1 LAPGAN
7 DKAPV
12 PDQDRGDP
20 ASGPARHAA
29 IVSVPLL
36 HLATPAEW
44 RAALTACAIAPP
56 SLGEVGFVHLS
67 TPEQVALPAGR
78 LFPGRTDLVLLV
90 LDPDRIGVPVRFEPG
105 LPTDPAS
112 MRFPHAYGPVPAAA
126 VLGVLPYRPR
136 PDGGFDAP
144 VLGTVDPGWRHAVL
158 EPSLL
163 RRIATTEVPVTG
175 GVAVHTAGVPG
186 SPEHNQLLVSGC
198 ADATQVAADAERVL
212 DGGAERWVLLTGAH
226 LTDTAAG
233 LAARGWEVQEL
244 VGMAAP
250 AGGEPVARVEQVDG
264 DELRPLVDA
273 AWRRDLPGM
282 DPAQI
287 ADALDGRRL
296 EDAVLDVRHLAV
308 PGGGAFVASAVLK
321 IDGGT
326 ALIDAISTEPD
337 HRTQGHGDALLRTGM
352 ALAAEAGCDL
362 VVLDA
367 AADHWSRQWYTR
379 RGFVEVTR
387 SWSARLTS

>member
-1 LAPGAN
+1 
-7 DKAPV
+7 
-12 PDQDRGDP
+12 
-20 ASGPARHAA
+20 
-29 IVSVPLL
+29 VSVPLL

-44 RAALTACAIAPP
+44 RTSLAAGVIAPP
-56 SLGEVGFVHLS
+56 SLDEVGFVHLS
-67 TPEQVALPAGR
+67 TPDQVALPAGR

-90 LDPDRIGVPVRFEPG
+90 LDPDRIAVPVRFEPG

-136 PDGGFDAP
+136 PDGGYDAP
-144 VLGTVDPGWRHAVL
+144 VIDSVDPGWRHAVL

-175 GVAVHTAGVPG
+175 GVAVRTAAVPG
-186 SPEHNQLLVSGC
+186 SPEHNQLLVSGR
-198 ADATQVAADAERVL
+198 ADAAQVAADAERVL
-212 DGGAERWVLLTGAH
+212 VGGGERWVLLTGAQ
-226 LTDTAAG
+226 LADTAAG
-233 LAARGWEVQEL
+233 LAARSWRVQEL

-250 AGGEPVARVEQVDG
+250 ASGEPVARVEQVDA
-264 DELRPLVDA
+264 DQLRPAVNA

-282 DPAQI
+282 DPART
-287 ADALDGRRL
+287 ADALDGRLL
-296 EDAVLDVRHLAV
+296 EEAVVDVRHLAIAA
-308 PGGGAFVASAVLK
+308 GGQFVASAVLK

-337 HRTQGHGDALLRTGM
+337 HRGQGHGDALLRTGM
-352 ALAAEAGCDL
+352 ALAAQAGCDL

-367 AADHWSRQWYTR
+367 AADDWTRHWYTR

-387 SWSARLTS
+387 SWSARLTP

>member
-1 LAPGAN
+1 
-7 DKAPV
+7 
-12 PDQDRGDP
+12 
-20 ASGPARHAA
+20 
-29 IVSVPLL
+29 VSVPLL

-44 RAALTACAIAPP
+44 RNALTAGVIAPP
-56 SLGEVGFVHLS
+56 SLDEVGFVHLS
-67 TPEQVALPAGR
+67 TPDQVALPAGR

-90 LDPDRIGVPVRFEPG
+90 LDPDRIIVPVRFEPG

-163 RRIATTEVPVTG
+163 RRIATTELAVTG
-175 GVAVHTAGVPG
+175 GVAVRTATVPG
-186 SPEHNQLLVSGC
+186 SPEHNRLLVSGR
-198 ADATQVAADAERVL
+198 ADATQVTADAERVL
-212 DGGAERWVLLTGAH
+212 DGGAEWWALLTGAH
-226 LTDTAAG
+226 LADTAAG
-233 LAARGWEVQEL
+233 LAAGGWEVQEL

-250 AGGEPVARVEQVDG
+250 AGGEPVARVEQVDA
-264 DELRPLVDA
+264 DELRPLMDA

-282 DPAQI
+282 DPARI
-287 ADALDGRRL
+287 AEALDGRRL
-296 EDAVLDVRHLAV
+296 EETVLDVRHLAV
-308 PGGGAFVASAVLK
+308 PAGGRFVASAVLK

-337 HRTQGHGDALLRTGM
+337 HRGQGHGDALLRTGM
-352 ALAAEAGCDL
+352 ALAAQAGCDL
-362 VVLDA
+362 VVLDVA
-367 AADHWSRQWYTR
+367 SDDWTRNWYTR

-387 SWSARLTS
+387 SWSARRTP